1 MALLTTTAPA
11 LQDSPEVVARQ
22 MSTTACLT
30 RASTMEPV
38 WTESLATSVTAT
50 WDSGVMTARSTF
62 RWSGGGACRLK
73 TKRQLQ
79 VCNVSR
85 AEGEARCA
93 NGGECVD
100 GLGQE
105 FSCICSQGWEGE
117 TCEQEVSP
125 FFFDFSQLLPRWTSA
140 LRLRV

>member
-1 MALLTTTAPA
+1 MGLLTTTAPA
-11 LQDSPEVVARQ
+11 LQDSPEVGARQ
-22 MSTTACLT
+22 MWTTACPTL
-30 RASTMEPV
+30 ACTMEPV

-62 RWSGGGACRLK
+62 RWSGGGASRS

-117 TCEQEVSP
+117 TCEQEVSS
-125 FFFDFSQLLPRWTSA
+125 FFFDFSQLLSRWTSA
-140 LRLRV
+140 LRIRV